1 MRGDRLVFLMPLL
14 MLLYFSDKRAE
25 DQPKSPVAAANVDL
39 IPLETPRQEVDKLVE
54 GSTTVAQGILG
65 CHSSLVVS
73 VFCTRVLCLDCV
85 LLTESG

>member
-1 MRGDRLVFLMPLL
+1 MPLL

-39 IPLETPRQEVDKLVE
+39 IPLETPRQEVDKSVE

-85 LLTESG
+85 LLTGSS